1 MSVPIRLRHPLV
13 ILGVVLSLLAGA
25 ATIRAAAAWTAA
37 SSPLVAQPPS
47 VEGLQASV
55 ATEQTRS
62 ADLQAQLDQLTA
74 GSADLTAA
82 LETARDRIAAD
93 ASQAKELQARLT
105 AAKAKLAALERS
117 IRQAGASA
125 ARAATA
131 PAAAPAAVSA
141 VSHED
146 QDHDGGDDD

>member
-1 MSVPIRLRHPLV
+1 MSVPVRLRHPLV
-13 ILGVVLSLLAGA
+13 ILGVILSLFAGA

-37 SSPLVAQPPS
+37 SSPLVAKPPS
-47 VEGLQASV
+47 VESLQASV

-82 LETARDRIAAD
+82 LEAARDRIAAD
-93 ASQAKELQARLT
+93 ASQAEELQASLT
-105 AAKAKLAALERS
+105 AAKAKLAVLERS